1 MVTFRAVCNGA
12 ALQQIPWLARIAI
25 WFDLRVIPRIGTA
38 WPTSMVDLFL
48 GPGRREILREGAI
61 ATHEIVVVLQQ

>member
-1 MVTFRAVCNGA
+1 
-12 ALQQIPWLARIAI
+12 
-25 WFDLRVIPRIGTA
+25 
-38 WPTSMVDLFL
+38 MVDLSL